1 MPFCFN
7 DSRITELKQ
16 LARLKGKAEG
26 DIAYSQLRRALASPE
41 SDRNLSLSYST
52 ARQFWRIKEG
62 CMTVVGVV
70 WLGSVSLWM
79 LKEFDGSNR

>member
-1 MPFCFN
+1 MVKRESES
-7 DSRITELKQ
+7 DL
-16 LARLKGKAEG
+16 
-26 DIAYSQLRRALASPE
+26 AYSLLRRALASPE

-52 ARQFWRIKEG
+52 TRQFWRIKER